1 MSRRRSALALLV
13 SAIALL
19 AASTAESPTEA
30 VRVTLVRAEQV
41 VAGDETREEKL
52 NALREVARDLFDT
65 GAMGRRAMGGDL
77 DAHPPEQQAEFLEL
91 FDEFI
96 VRAYLQKLLFFRDPR
111 FGYGKEEVSGEEII
125 VHTVVRTENEDFYV
139 AYAMKRSDE
148 RWLATDIVVEGVSL
162 TRNYGEQ
169 FKSLLRTH
177 SFEELLDRLRRKVKR
192 LRGEDA

>member
-13 SAIALL
+13 AAIALL
-19 AASTAESPTEA
+19 AASAAESPTEA
-30 VRVTLVRAEQV
+30 VRATLVRAERV
-41 VAGDETREEKL
+41 VAGDGPREEKL
-52 NALREVARDLFDT
+52 DALREAARDLFDT
-65 GAMGRRAMGGDL
+65 GAMGRRAMGDDL
-77 DAHPPEQQAEFLEL
+77 DARPPEQQAEFLEL

-139 AYAMKRSDE
+139 AYAMKRRDE

-177 SFEELLDRLRRKVKR
+177 SFEELLDRLRRKVER

>member
-19 AASTAESPTEA
+19 AASAAESPTEA
-30 VRVTLVRAEQV
+30 VRATLVRAERV
-41 VAGDETREEKL
+41 VAGDGTREEKL
-52 NALREVARDLFDT
+52 DALREAARDLFDT
-65 GAMGRRAMGGDL
+65 GAMGRRAMGDDL
-77 DAHPPEQQAEFLEL
+77 DARPPEQQAEFLEL

-139 AYAMKRSDE
+139 AYAMKRRDE

-177 SFEELLDRLRRKVKR
+177 SFEELLDRLRRKVER